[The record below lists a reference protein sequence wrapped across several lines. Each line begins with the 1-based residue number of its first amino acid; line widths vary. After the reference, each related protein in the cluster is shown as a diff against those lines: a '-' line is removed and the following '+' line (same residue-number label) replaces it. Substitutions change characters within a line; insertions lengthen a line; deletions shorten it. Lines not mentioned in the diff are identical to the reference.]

1 MEARLLLDENSYQIQ
16 QFRKEIFTGK
26 IVRREEGIFYRA
38 LIRDPIELKPLLRSF
53 YPYLQ
58 ILPGAHNLDREIR
71 EELERMLERYGTVS

>member
-1 MEARLLLDENSYQIQ
+1 MCRR
-16 QFRKEIFTGK
+16 FWWRRGFCWMK
-26 IVRREEGIFYRA
+26 IPIRYSA